1 MRQIEKIRNQCLE
14 ELEQTYAVRLTQLV
28 DELRLEDAESVMQEM
43 VIENDIEDADWTF
56 MDDLTEF
63 NTEDLD
69 NIEFEQIE

>member
-1 MRQIEKIRNQCLE
+1 MRQIYLIRNQCLE
-14 ELEQTYAVRLTQLV
+14 QLEQTYAVRLTQLV

-63 NTEDLD
+63 NNEDLD

>member
-1 MRQIEKIRNQCLE
+1 MRQIDLIRNQCLE
-14 ELEQTYAVRLTQLV
+14 QLEQTYAVRLTQLV

>member
-1 MRQIEKIRNQCLE
+1 MRQIDLNRNQCLE
-14 ELEQTYAVRLTQLV
+14 QLEQTYAVRLTQLV

-63 NTEDLD
+63 NNEDLD

>member
-1 MRQIEKIRNQCLE
+1 MRQVDLIRNQCLE
-14 ELEQTYAVRLTQLV
+14 QLEQTYAVRLTQLV

-43 VIENDIEDADWTF
+43 VIEDDIEDADWTF

-63 NTEDLD
+63 NNEDLD